1 MRSLIL
7 APRGHLLAWRLAG
20 VLAVLGACT
29 GDTGDLTLSF
39 TTPAS
44 GTPFM
49 RDQLGVSGAL
59 VARVPVTVAIDGGTP
74 TRVGLTAG
82 TVAQPDL
89 DASGAGTAE
98 VPAAGTVTLTA
109 TAYDDADA
117 PLATATVDVA
127 IDDPTP
133 ASCGAELALYQI
145 AFTAGPTRQGVV
157 DPVTAEV
164 PINGVGYRVLGSAN
178 PRPSLF
184 ADCTLI
190 LSLARAA
197 PILRGRNIVEISD
210 LGVYNFRCIGGGTP
224 PNCPNGIS
232 QHAFATAIDLAGVT
246 DGEGAF
252 FSVNDDWIID
262 PDAEETCAAPTE
274 PGKDQFLHEVICALK
289 AANTWNIVLTPN
301 YNADHRNHF
310 HVDLTPDSD
319 FIEKPN
325 RPD

>member
-1 MRSLIL
+1 MRPRMRRSLIL
-7 APRGHLLAWRLAG
+7 L
-20 VLAVLGACT
+20 LAVLGACA
-29 GDTGDLTLSF
+29 GDTGALALSF

-49 RDQLGVSGAL
+49 RDQLGVSGDL
-59 VARVPVTVAIDGGTP
+59 VARVQVTVAIDGGSP
-74 TRVGLTAG
+74 ARVGLTAG
-82 TVAQPDL
+82 SVAQPDL

-98 VPAAGTVTLTA
+98 VPASGTVTLTA
-109 TAYDDADA
+109 TAYDDAGA

-127 IDDPTP
+127 VADPTA
-133 ASCGAELALYQI
+133 ASCQAELALYQI
-145 AFTAGPTRQGVV
+145 AFTPGPTRQGVA

-164 PINGVGYRVLGSAN
+164 PINGVGYRVLGSAK
-178 PRPSLF
+178 PRPTLF

-190 LSLARAA
+190 RSLARAA
-197 PILRGRNIVEISD
+197 PILRGRNIVEVSD

-246 DGEGAF
+246 DGDGAF

-262 PDAEETCAAPTE
+262 PNSEETCTAPTE